1 MPVVRAGGIA
11 EGEKGKKNGGTPP
24 AFYFSRFIP
33 LPSPH
38 PQLRLQSMS
47 NEDNNPKTQP
57 FQSLILSVTISQVT
71 WKA

>member
-1 MPVVRAGGIA
+1 MPVVRARGIA
-11 EGEKGKKNGGTPP
+11 EGEKGKKKGGTLPCL
-24 AFYFSRFIP
+24 FSRFIP
-33 LPSPH
+33 LPSSH
-38 PQLRLQSMS
+38 PQLRLQSML